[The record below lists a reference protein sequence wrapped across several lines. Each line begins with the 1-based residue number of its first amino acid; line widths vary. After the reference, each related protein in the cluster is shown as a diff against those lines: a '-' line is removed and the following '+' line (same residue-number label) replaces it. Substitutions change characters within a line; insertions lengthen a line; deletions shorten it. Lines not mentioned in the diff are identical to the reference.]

1 MSLNKYRQF
10 KKRNKN
16 NILGTPDVIHFSFL
30 SPSILKKTVIQI
42 LVIDNSTKPNTCF
55 NQTVDIF
62 QETARFG
69 DSFTVIKQK

>member
-42 LVIDNSTKPNTCF
+42 LVIDNSTKPNTF
-55 NQTVDIF
+55 L
-62 QETARFG
+62 
-69 DSFTVIKQK
+69 IKQLIYFKKQQGLVIVLQL

>member
-1 MSLNKYRQF
+1 MSLNKFRQF

-16 NILGTPDVIHFSFL
+16 NILGTPDVIHFCFL

-42 LVIDNSTKPNTCF
+42 LVIDNSTKPNTF
-55 NQTVDIF
+55 LNQTVDIF

-69 DSFTVIKQK
+69 DSFTVMEQK